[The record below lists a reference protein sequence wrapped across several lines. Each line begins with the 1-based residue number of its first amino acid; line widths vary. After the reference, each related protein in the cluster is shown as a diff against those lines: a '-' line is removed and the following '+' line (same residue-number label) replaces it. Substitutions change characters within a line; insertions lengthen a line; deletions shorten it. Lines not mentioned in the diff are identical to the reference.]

1 MEKKSRQLQIHP
13 RKKSHVGGG
22 NNSQNMNMHA
32 IDACLCMYHNI
43 HKIIWEIFLPRT
55 SGSFKKSQKIG
66 SRGLD
71 TLSTVKRGLV
81 DPGAHQPELSQEPEN
96 AGIVGIVLQVRNR
109 CEGVR
114 VMLKEL
120 VLTTLEQW
128 HYFCW

>member
-1 MEKKSRQLQIHP
+1 MSV
-13 RKKSHVGGG
+13 HVYML
-22 NNSQNMNMHA
+22 SMHVC
-32 IDACLCMYHNI
+32 ACITIYTKLCGKRFCQGHQVVL
-43 HKIIWEIFLPRT
+43 KITENR
-55 SGSFKKSQKIG
+55 

-96 AGIVGIVLQVRNR
+96 TGIVGIVLQVRNH

-120 VLTTLEQW
+120 V
-128 HYFCW
+128 